1 MRWTVLQAAS
11 LLLFSP
17 ALLRAL
23 CHCAAHPPRPCVHS
37 YVARLL
43 ARCGYT
49 VIIPARPNFE
59 EDAEGA
65 ATAIAR
71 ETPGADV
78 VIPATK
84 LDLTSLASCREV
96 RPLLIGTL
104 AAPASAARSDVLT

>member
-1 MRWTVLQAAS
+1 M
-11 LLLFSP
+11 
-17 ALLRAL
+17 
-23 CHCAAHPPRPCVHS
+23 HS

-96 RPLLIGTL
+96 RHLPSLL
-104 AAPASAARSDVLT
+104 DQ